1 MATKSNDLKSAQDLA
16 GELAARLGLKVRQ
29 AHDPDAARVRAVKIA
44 CAVVPS
50 VSFGVAGLVSVV
62 LIGATAATHTFAP
75 PYWLAGLLV
84 VLGGAAL
91 ATSVTV
97 TRGFAMLKEFRAP
110 APAPAGT
117 PAESAGAAGS
127 AGAPAPPTVPE
138 GSRRITRDLEID
150 NGA

>member
-1 MATKSNDLKSAQDLA
+1 MATKSNDLKNAQELA
-16 GELAARLGLKVRQ
+16 GELASRLGLEVRQ

-50 VSFGVAGLVSVV
+50 VGFGVAGLVSVV

-84 VLGGAAL
+84 VWGGAAL

-97 TRGFAMLKEFRAP
+97 ARGFALLKEFRAP
-110 APAPAGT
+110 AAAPAGAPPAPAG
-117 PAESAGAAGS
+117 AAAS
-127 AGAPAPPTVPE
+127 PGAPALVPVPE